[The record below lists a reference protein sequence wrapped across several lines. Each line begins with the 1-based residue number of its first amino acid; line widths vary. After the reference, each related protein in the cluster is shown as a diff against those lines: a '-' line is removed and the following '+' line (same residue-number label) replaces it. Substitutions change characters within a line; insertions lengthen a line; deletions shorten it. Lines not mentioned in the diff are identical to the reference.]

1 MRKADRSM
9 TVRTLDFTGSSTA
22 STDILLIEDNEGD
35 ARLTKELLQEARSS
49 RFSVE
54 HVTSLSGALGC
65 LGQTSYAV
73 ALLDLTL
80 LDTQG
85 LATLQQIRSAFSTL
99 PIVVLSGSNDEAL
112 ALEAMQHGAQ
122 DYLIKGQVDGRIL
135 ERSIRYAIERQRIEQ
150 RLKDSNRSLE
160 RMNGELVEARNHA
173 VDAARV
179 KGEFLANMS
188 HEIRTPMN
196 GIIGMTQLLLTLD
209 LPAEQRDYAETIK
222 GSAEH
227 LLSIVNDILDFS
239 KLDAKKLTLEC
250 IDFDLRRTVDDI
262 VHLLAAQAAQK
273 GLELVGIVSAG
284 VPDELRG
291 DPGRLRQILL
301 NLIGNAIKFT
311 DEGEV
316 VLRVTLEGESNGDP
330 VLRFEVSDTGI
341 GLTAAQQ
348 AGLFRPFSQADGSAT
363 RRYGGTG
370 LGLAISKNLVEQ
382 MRGRIGV
389 ESVSGTGSRFWFQI
403 CLEKR
408 PAEAAARL
416 PMRRTLQGLRVC
428 IVDDSEACSALLGQF
443 AVAWGMQPLAV
454 KDGAQALVS
463 LREHAR
469 RDMPFDL
476 MILDDTL
483 PDMTGFELARAI
495 RSVPSSRPPRLVLLA
510 SLGERGDGA
519 RARAAHFSAY
529 LTKPIRE
536 RQLYECLCTV
546 MGTGCE
552 AAGEPAASPALITA
566 HSLAERRAKH
576 RIRVLVAEDNPINQ
590 KVAVRLLERMGVQAD
605 VVPDGKQAV
614 EAVARH
620 AYDLVFMDLQ
630 MPVMDGW
637 DATAA
642 IRRLETSGELASRPA
657 ADEPCGRVKE
667 GAGRRHL
674 PVIALTASITDID
687 RERCLGAGLDE
698 YVTKPLLLDGLRA
711 VLERWIPEARSGC
724 YKADRDAGGLSD
736 AGAGETGGG
745 VR

>member
-1 MRKADRSM
+1 MRRVDRSM
-9 TVRTLDFTGSSTA
+9 TARTLEIPGASTD

-35 ARLTKELLQEARSS
+35 ARFTKELLLEARSGC
-49 RFSVE
+49 FSVE

-65 LGQTSYAV
+65 LGQSRYAV

-99 PIVVLSGSNDEAL
+99 PIVVLSGLNDEAL

-173 VDAARV
+173 LDAARV

-196 GIIGMTQLLLTLD
+196 GIIGMTQLLMTLD
-209 LPAEQRDYAETIK
+209 LSAEQRDYAETIK
-222 GSAEH
+222 NSAEH

-250 IDFDLRRTVDDI
+250 IDFDLRRTIDDI

-273 GLELVGIVSAG
+273 GLELVVIVSAG

-311 DEGEV
+311 DEGEIV
-316 VLRVTLEGESNGDP
+316 VRVTLEGASNGHP
-330 VLRFEVSDTGI
+330 VLRFEVADTGI

-348 AGLFRPFSQADGSAT
+348 AGLFRPFSQADSSAT

-382 MRGRIGV
+382 MKGRIGV
-389 ESVSGTGSRFWFQI
+389 ESVPGKGSRFWFQI
-403 CLEKR
+403 CLETQ
-408 PAEAAARL
+408 PDAAAVRL
-416 PMRRTLQGLRVC
+416 PVRRTLDGVRVC
-428 IVDDSEACSALLGQF
+428 IVDDSEACSALLSQF
-443 AVAWGMQPLAV
+443 AASWGMQPLVV

-495 RSVPSSRPPRLVLLA
+495 RAVPSSRPPRLVLLA
-510 SLGERGDGA
+510 ALGERGDGA
-519 RARAAHFSAY
+519 RARASHLSAY

-536 RQLYECLCTV
+536 RQLFECLCTV
-546 MGTGCE
+546 MGPGDE
-552 AAGEPAASPALITA
+552 AGGEPAAPPVLITA
-566 HSLAERRAKH
+566 HSLADRRAKQ
-576 RIRVLVAEDNPINQ
+576 RLRVLVAEDNPVNQ
-590 KVAVRLLERMGVQAD
+590 KVAVRLLERIGVQAD
-605 VVPDGKQAV
+605 VVQDGTQAV
-614 EAVARH
+614 EAVTRH

-642 IRRLETSGELASRPA
+642 IRRLEAGGRLASRPVTEEQGGGMA
-657 ADEPCGRVKE
+657 A

-674 PVIALTASITDID
+674 PVIALTASMTDAD

-698 YVTKPLLLDGLRA
+698 YVAKPLLLDGLRA
-711 VLERWIPEARSGC
+711 VLDRWIPEGRPDGDEAE
-724 YKADRDAGGLSD
+724 RDTAGLPDGSAGG
-736 AGAGETGGG
+736 GIG
-745 VR
+745 

>member
-1 MRKADRSM
+1 MSA
-9 TVRTLDFTGSSTA
+9 RTLEFTGSATA
-22 STDILLIEDNEGD
+22 STNILLIEDNEGD
-35 ARLTKELLQEARSS
+35 ARLTRELLQDARSGS
-49 RFSVE
+49 FSVV
-54 HVTSLSGALGC
+54 HVTSLKEALDC
-65 LGQTSYAV
+65 LQGQGYEA

-85 LATLQQIRSAFSTL
+85 LATLQWIRSAFPTL
-99 PIVVLSGSNDEAL
+99 PIVILSGLNDEAL

-135 ERSIRYAIERQRIEQ
+135 ERSIRYAIERQRIER
-150 RLKDSNRSLE
+150 RLEDSNRTLE
-160 RMNGELVEARNHA
+160 RINAELVEARNHA
-173 VDAARV
+173 LDAARI

-196 GIIGMTQLLLTLD
+196 GIIGMTQLLLMVELS
-209 LPAEQRDYAETIK
+209 AEQRDYAETIK

-250 IDFDLRRTVDDI
+250 INFNLRRTVDDV

-273 GLELVGIVSAG
+273 GLELVGVVSAS
-284 VPDELRG
+284 VPDDLRG

-311 DEGEV
+311 DQGEIV
-316 VLRVTLEGESNGDP
+316 VWVISEGESNGGP

-341 GLTAAQQ
+341 GLTAEQQ
-348 AGLFRPFSQADGSAT
+348 AGLFQPFSQADGSAT

-370 LGLAISKNLVEQ
+370 LGLAISKSLVEQ
-382 MRGRIGV
+382 MNGRIGV
-389 ESVSGTGSRFWFQI
+389 ESISGKGSRFWFHV
-403 CLEKR
+403 CLEKQ
-408 PAEAAARL
+408 PGGAAVRL

-428 IVDDSEACSALLGQF
+428 IVDDSEACRTILGQY
-443 AVAWGMQPLAV
+443 AVAWGMEYRTVQ
-454 KDGAQALVS
+454 DGTQALAS
-463 LREHAR
+463 LREYAQR
-469 RDMPFDL
+469 GLPFDL
-476 MILDDTL
+476 VILDDKL

-495 RSVPSSRPPRLVLLA
+495 RSVPSHHPPRLIFLA

-519 RARAAHFSAY
+519 RARELNLSAY

-546 MGTGCE
+546 MGTGHE
-552 AAGEPAASPALITA
+552 ASVEPAAPPVLITA
-566 HSLAERRAKH
+566 HSLAEQHAKY

-605 VVPDGKQAV
+605 VVQDGKQAV
-614 EAVARH
+614 EAVRQH

-637 DATAA
+637 EATTA
-642 IRRLETSGELASRPA
+642 IRQLEKCGEAASRSVPE
-657 ADEPCGRVKE
+657 EPCDRTE
-667 GAGRRHL
+667 GSAGRRHL
-674 PVIALTASITDID
+674 PIIALTASITAAD
-687 RERCLGAGLDE
+687 RERCLGSGLDE
-698 YVTKPLLLDGLRA
+698 YVMKPLLLDGLRA
-711 VLERWIPEARSGC
+711 VLERWIPEARSGA
-724 YKADRDAGGLSD
+724 YNPGPNGDHLP
-736 AGAGETGGG
+736 E
-745 VR
+745 V

>member
-1 MRKADRSM
+1 MSL
-9 TVRTLDFTGSSTA
+9 RTLEFTGSSTV
-22 STDILLIEDNEGD
+22 STTILLIEDNEGD

-49 RFSVE
+49 RFSVD
-54 HVTSLSGALGC
+54 HVTSLSKALGC
-65 LGQTSYAV
+65 LRQTSYAV

-85 LATLQQIRSAFSTL
+85 LSTLQQIRSAFSTL
-99 PIVVLSGSNDEAL
+99 PIVVLSGQNDEAL

-122 DYLIKGQVDGRIL
+122 DYLIKGQVDGRTL

-209 LPAEQRDYAETIK
+209 LSAEQRDYAETIK

-316 VLRVTLEGESNGDP
+316 VLRVTLEGESDGDSI
-330 VLRFEVSDTGI
+330 LRFEVSDTGI

-382 MRGRIGV
+382 MKGRIGV
-389 ESVSGTGSRFWFQI
+389 ESISGKGSRFWFQI
-403 CLEKR
+403 CLEKQ
-408 PAEAAARL
+408 PDSAAARL
-416 PMRRTLQGLRVC
+416 LVRRTLQGLRVC
-428 IVDDSEACSALLGQF
+428 IVDDSEACRALLGQYT
-443 AVAWGMQPLAV
+443 AAWGMQCLAV

-463 LREHAR
+463 LLEHAR

-476 MILDDTL
+476 MILDDKL

-495 RSVPSSRPPRLVLLA
+495 RSVPLQCPPRLVLLA

-519 RARAAHFSAY
+519 RARAVHLSAY

-546 MGTGCE
+546 MGSGSDAGCE
-552 AAGEPAASPALITA
+552 PAVPPVLITA
-566 HSLAERRAKH
+566 HSLAERHAKY

-590 KVAVRLLERMGVQAD
+590 KVSVRLLERMGVQAD

-614 EAVARH
+614 EAVKQH

-637 DATAA
+637 DATIA
-642 IRRLETSGELASRPA
+642 IRRLETNGEIASRPVPA
-657 ADEPCGRVKE
+657 EQEEKAKE

-674 PVIALTASITDID
+674 PVIALTASMTDAD

-724 YKADRDAGGLSD
+724 YNADRDAGGLSD
-736 AGAGETGGG
+736 AGAGVRGGG
-745 VR
+745 IR